1 MKMRRLISKQQ
12 FDKNMED
19 YSQLCCTEPPL
30 NNMGVSE
37 QHVFE
42 TFESPASAFHAAGT
56 NYMDHLRQHDEHQVG
71 NFPPAL
77 CSQFP
82 THHSNNILLCQSS
95 QYNFSIDDSSE
106 KAGSNFD
113 FSDTLQSLV
122 KSHCSSQCFSNSSEK
137 PNKIPCYSMIRK
149 PFPHTHNTLLGDQN
163 DVLVKKQLSVPSDSN
178 HPGLNVCDSSS
189 SRPTPSNKKR
199 IRWTEDLH
207 DQFVKTVDLLGGAE
221 KATPRAILKLM
232 NSNLLTILHV
242 KSHLQKYRT
251 SRYMPESL
259 QEKSERRSSANGK
272 SQLPMEISMQMKE
285 ALQLQLEVERRL
297 HQQLELQQNLQSM
310 IEEELRKLKIMF
322 DQQQNRYKRSLLT
335 KTSTLH
341 NSCPNQQVPRML
353 RF

>member
-1 MKMRRLISKQQ
+1 MKMRRLISKQE

-30 NNMGVSE
+30 KNMGVSE
-37 QHVFE
+37 QRVFE

-56 NYMDHLRQHDEHQVG
+56 NYMDHLRHHDEHQVG

-82 THHSNNILLCQSS
+82 IHHSNNILLCQSS
-95 QYNFSIDDSSE
+95 QYNFSIDHSSE

-113 FSDTLQSLV
+113 FRDTSQSLV

-137 PNKIPCYSMIRK
+137 PNKIPCYSMISK

-163 DVLVKKQLSVPSDSN
+163 DVLFKKQLSVPSDSN

-221 KATPRAILKLM
+221 T
-232 NSNLLTILHV
+232 
-242 KSHLQKYRT
+242 
-251 SRYMPESL
+251 
-259 QEKSERRSSANGK
+259 KSERRSSANGK
-272 SQLPMEISMQMKE
+272 SQLPMEISMQMME

-310 IEEELRKLKIMF
+310 IDEELRKLKIMF
-322 DQQQNRYKRSLLT
+322 DQQQNRYKSLLT

-341 NSCPNQQVPRML
+341 NSCPNQENA
-353 RF
+353 